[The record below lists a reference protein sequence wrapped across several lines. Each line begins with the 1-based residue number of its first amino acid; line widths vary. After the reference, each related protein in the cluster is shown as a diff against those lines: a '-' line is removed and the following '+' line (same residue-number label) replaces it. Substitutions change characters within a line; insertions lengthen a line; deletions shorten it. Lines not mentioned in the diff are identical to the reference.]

1 MKRKEASG
9 SAVFPCVLRIIQI
22 FRTRDP
28 IILGVDVVEGS
39 IRVGTPLAAV
49 KINEDTKERTVYSLG
64 KMYRSFAPTSNHSFS
79 IEQNHKALD
88 IVKKGQSGAGVA
100 IKVEGATQQLFGRH
114 IDEKETLY
122 SHITRHSIDTLK
134 LPAMKDDVTKEEWA
148 LIIKLKT
155 V

>member
-1 MKRKEASG
+1 M
-9 SAVFPCVLRIIQI
+9 
-22 FRTRDP
+22 
-28 IILGVDVVEGS
+28 
-39 IRVGTPLAAV
+39 
-49 KINEDTKERTVYSLG
+49 ERTIYSLG
-64 KMYRSFAPTSNHSFS
+64 KMYLPLKTFPNRSFS

-100 IKVEGATQQLFGRH
+100 IKLEGATQQLFGRH

-134 LPAMKDDVTKEEWA
+134 TPAMRDEVTKEEWA
-148 LIIKLKT
+148 LIVKLKT